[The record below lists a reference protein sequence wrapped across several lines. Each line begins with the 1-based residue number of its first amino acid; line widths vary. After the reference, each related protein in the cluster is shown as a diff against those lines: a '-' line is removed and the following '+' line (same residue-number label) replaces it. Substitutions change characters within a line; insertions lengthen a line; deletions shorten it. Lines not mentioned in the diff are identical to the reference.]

1 LTEISAKDFRFQ
13 TTTQQ
18 KENPMNE
25 TKKKDPR
32 AWAVWQTSGAIA
44 SAPPKPLPVL
54 FLTFGA
60 AMLAYKHSR
69 VAGFEGG
76 LFYMGCTRKG
86 FMLQDIDRDLLELGP
101 ISILFR
107 GNMERG
113 MEIYRILKA
122 EVRVAER
129 EGRVIWCGRGQENLY
144 VAHLNAM
151 LARQGLPQYTHE
163 EIILIPARVAEWFN
177 KHTTLVAFFAQ

>member
-1 LTEISAKDFRFQ
+1 
-13 TTTQQ
+13 
-18 KENPMNE
+18 MNE
-25 TKKKDPR
+25 TKKNDPR
-32 AWAVWQTSGAIA
+32 AWGAWQRSGAIA

-54 FLTFGA
+54 FLGFGA
-60 AMLAYKHSR
+60 AMLAYKYGR
-69 VAGFEGG
+69 VARFEGG

-86 FMLQDIDRDLLELGP
+86 FMLQDVDRDLLRVGP

-107 GNMERG
+107 GNMGRG
-113 MEIYRILKA
+113 MEIYRLLKA

-144 VAHLNAM
+144 VAHLNAV
-151 LARQGLPQYTHE
+151 LANRGLPQYPRE

-177 KHTTLVAFFAQ
+177 RHTTLVAFFAQ